1 MAILKLKPACKD
13 YLWGG
18 TRLKE
23 DYNKNFDG
31 DRLAETWELS
41 CHPDG
46 PSSIVNGEYAG
57 KTLPEYLEIVGR
69 RALGSNCQIFGNFPI
84 MIKFIDA
91 CQSLSI
97 QVHPNNM
104 DALEMEGE
112 YGKTEMWYVLE
123 AQPDA
128 FLYYGF
134 NKEVSQEEFR
144 TRIEDGTLLD
154 VLNAVPVHKGDL
166 FYIPAGTIHAIGKG
180 LVIAE
185 IQQNSN
191 STYRVFDFNRLGVDG
206 KPRQLHVDKAVKVT
220 RREIARTD
228 YNFGGH
234 LARSA
239 YFTVDKVDGPY
250 TGRCDDESFTSV
262 LVVDGQGSI
271 ACGGETM
278 DIRKGDS
285 LFLPADSGDFSLS
298 GTVQAMVT
306 RVGTV

>member
-13 YLWGG
+13 YIWGG

-23 DYNKNFDG
+23 SYNKVYDG

-46 PSSIVNGEYAG
+46 PSTIANGEYAG

-69 RALGSNCQIFGNFPI
+69 RALGSNCQIFKNFPI

-91 CQSLSI
+91 RQSLSI
-97 QVHPNNM
+97 QVHPNNT
-104 DALEMEGE
+104 DALEMEHE

-123 AQPDA
+123 AQPGA

-134 NKEVSQEEFR
+134 KEQISQEEFR
-144 TRIEDGTLLD
+144 TRIENDTLLE
-154 VLNAVPVHKGDL
+154 VLNAVPVQKGDL
-166 FYIPAGTIHAIGKG
+166 FFIPAGTIHAIGQG

-191 STYRVFDFNRLGVDG
+191 STYRVYDFGRLGVDG

-220 RREIARTD
+220 RREPARTD

-234 LARSA
+234 LARCA
-239 YFTVDKVDGPY
+239 YFTVDKVTAPY
-250 TGRCDDESFTSV
+250 AGVCDDESFTSV
-262 LVVDGQGSI
+262 LILEGEGQLT
-271 ACGGETM
+271 CGGETM

-285 LFLPADSGDFSLS
+285 LFLPADSGAFTLT
-298 GTVQAMVT
+298 GTAQGLIT
-306 RVGTV
+306 RVGTI

>member
-13 YLWGG
+13 YIWGG

-23 DYNKNFDG
+23 AYNKEFDG

-57 KTLPEYLEIVGR
+57 KTLPEYLDIVGR
-69 RALGSNCQIFGNFPI
+69 RALGSNCQIFQNFPI

-91 CQSLSI
+91 QNALSI

-104 DALEMEGE
+104 DALEMEHE

-123 AQPDA
+123 AQPGA
-128 FLYYGF
+128 FLYHGF
-134 NKEVSQEEFR
+134 KKSISKEEFKE
-144 TRIEDGTLLD
+144 RIENNTLLE
-154 VLNAVPVHKGDL
+154 VLNAVPVKKGDL

-191 STYRVFDFNRLGVDG
+191 STYRVYDYNRLGVDG
-206 KPRQLHVDKAVKVT
+206 KPRQLHVEKALKVT
-220 RREIARTD
+220 HREPARTD
-228 YNFGGH
+228 FNFGGH
-234 LARSA
+234 LARCA
-239 YFTVDKVDGPY
+239 YFTVDKVDAPFEDV
-250 TGRCDDESFTSV
+250 CDDESFTSV
-262 LVVDGQGSI
+262 LIINGEGKI
-271 ACGGETM
+271 TCGNETM

-285 LFLPADSGDFSLS
+285 LFLPADSGKYSLS
-298 GTVQAMVT
+298 GTVEALIS